1 MKVMLQYDLIIKQLE
16 NIITENAKCEDNK
29 ILLSRKIKYDI
40 WNLLAEIDTP
50 FINKLLKDL
59 EYVDKD

>member
-1 MKVMLQYDLIIKQLE
+1 MLQYDLIIKQLE

-29 ILLSRKIKYDI
+29 IYLSRKIKYDI

-59 EYVDKD
+59 EYVEDK

>member
-1 MKVMLQYDLIIKQLE
+1 MLQYDLIIKQLE

-29 ILLSRKIKYDI
+29 IYLSRKIKYDI
-40 WNLLAEIDTP
+40 WNLLVEIDTP

-59 EYVDKD
+59 EYKEDK